1 MVERTTVEPVPP
13 PTDLGPALAAVT
25 HALPGGGEDR
35 PGQRA
40 MADAVARAIDE
51 ERHLVVQA
59 GTGTGKSL
67 AYLLPAVRSGRRVV
81 VATATKALQD
91 QLATKELPFLAEH
104 LGQRPAFS
112 FAVLKGR
119 SNYLC
124 RQRALEVSGG
134 AVDAMTVSDDLFSA
148 EPDGAGGEAGDPA
161 RDGDPGPRD
170 DGQPGPLG
178 RFGTQIRDLI
188 AWAATSATGD
198 RAELAFEPHPRVWA
212 AVSVS
217 ARECPGAFRCPS
229 GTTCFAEWARTR
241 ASTADVV
248 VVNTHLYATHV
259 ASGGAVLPEHDVL
272 VLDEAHAVEDIMTA
286 GLGIE
291 LTAGRLRAVA
301 LAARGL
307 LAAEDGPVADG
318 VSDVAD
324 RLDGAL
330 RPLAGQ
336 RLGTTGRGPRAAARA
351 ADSSE
356 LDGVLELARG
366 RVAALTG
373 AVQRQ
378 KVEQATFDQTEVP
391 GGDGGGPDTAAR
403 RTRVLLA
410 AGHLVDDLA
419 ALQAPDADHVA
430 WVEAGGA
437 GGRWMTLRRAPIEV
451 GPVLAEALWPN
462 VTAILTSATVPP
474 LVEDNLGLPR
484 ATTAR
489 LDVGSPFPY
498 ERCALLYCGAR
509 LPDRRDPGAPAALH
523 QELEVLITAA
533 GGRTLALFTSW
544 RGMQAAV
551 DALRPVLPFR
561 VLAQNDL
568 PKTKLLEA
576 FAAEESACLF
586 ATMSFWQGV
595 DVPGATLSL
604 VAIDRLPF
612 PRPDDPLLEARR
624 ERAGTGA
631 FRAVDLP
638 RATTLL
644 AQGAGRLIRSSTDT
658 GVVAVLDP
666 RLATAGY
673 RRTMIDALP
682 PMRFTTKRPE
692 VVAFLQAIAGATPSP
707 TRHRAPE
714 GAPQ

>member
-1 MVERTTVEPVPP
+1 MAPT
-13 PTDLGPALAAVT
+13 TDLADALAAVA

-35 PGQRA
+35 PGQRD
-40 MADAVARAIDE
+40 MAEAVARAMADE
-51 ERHLVVQA
+51 QHLVVQA

-104 LGQRPAFS
+104 LGKPPFS

-124 RQRALEVSGG
+124 RQRAAEVGG
-134 AVDAMTVSDDLFSA
+134 TADGSTVADDALFSA
-148 EPDGAGGEAGDPA
+148 DPDGVDGGGAAADA
-161 RDGDPGPRD
+161 TDGRSAAE
-170 DGQPGPLG
+170 LG
-178 RFGTQIRDLI
+178 RFATQIRDLI
-188 AWAATSATGD
+188 AWGATSATGD
-198 RAELAFEPHPRVWA
+198 RAELDFEPHPRAWA

-259 ASGGAVLPEHDVL
+259 ASGGSVLPEHDVL
-272 VLDEAHAVEDIMTA
+272 ILDEAHAVEDIMTA
-286 GLGIE
+286 GLGVE

-307 LAAEDGPVADG
+307 LSEDDMGVADG
-318 VSDVAD
+318 VTEVAD
-324 RLDGAL
+324 HLDRAL
-330 RPLAGQ
+330 RPLAGR
-336 RLGTTGRGPRAAARA
+336 RLLPPDARFRSATAAKPDETVAVGA
-351 ADSSE
+351 
-356 LDGVLELARG
+356 VLELAQG
-366 RVAALTG
+366 RVAALLG

-378 KVEQATFDQTEVP
+378 KVQQPSFDQADVLG
-391 GGDGGGPDTAAR
+391 GGDGGGADTSAR
-403 RTRVLLA
+403 RTRVILT
-410 AGHLVDDLA
+410 AGHLVDDLN
-419 ALQAPDADHVA
+419 ALHAPDHDHVA
-430 WVEAGGA
+430 WVEASGS
-437 GGRWMTLRRAPIEV
+437 GGRYVTLRRAPIEI

-474 LVEDNLGLPR
+474 LVEDRLGLPR
-484 ATTAR
+484 ASTRR

-498 ERCALLYCGAR
+498 ETNALLYCASR
-509 LPDRRDPGAPAALH
+509 LPDRRSPDAAEALH
-523 QELEVLITAA
+523 EELRTLITAA

-544 RGMQAAV
+544 RAMEGAV
-551 DALRPVLPFR
+551 EALRPTLAFP
-561 VLAQNDL
+561 VLAQNEL
-568 PKTKLLEA
+568 PKAKLLEA
-576 FAAEESACLF
+576 FTEDESACLF

-604 VAIDRLPF
+604 VTIDRLPF

-624 ERAGTGA
+624 ERAGTGS

-638 RATTLL
+638 RAITLL

-666 RLATAGY
+666 RLASAGY
-673 RRTMIDALP
+673 RRTMIEALP
-682 PMRFTTKRPE
+682 PMAFTTKRAE
-692 VVAFLQAIAGATPSP
+692 AVAFLRTTVGAAVAG
-707 TRHRAPE
+707 R
-714 GAPQ
+714 GQ